1 MLRLLICLFLLFSFA
16 DADLFAQ
23 KGDDY
28 FHSGS
33 LAFLTGDREKAKSEV
48 ERGLRIDP
56 ENSKLLALQAEL
68 DQEEENRENQQQQRQ
83 EGASGENQSEESEQN
98 RQQAQDEEK
107 DTPAKPG
114 NDTDQQ
120 NNQEEQTESG
130 SDEENQAEQ
139 MKQGSEGQNDS
150 IPGKEGEANG
160 ANEESDDNRRRQLS
174 KEAALQLLR
183 ALENAEEEGLI
194 IRRPL
199 PSNGQKKEK
208 DW

>member
-68 DQEEENRENQQQQRQ
+68 DKKKKTVRISNS
-83 EGASGENQSEESEQN
+83 SGRKVLQGRIRARKVSKIDSK
-98 RQQAQDEEK
+98 RK
-107 DTPAKPG
+107 
-114 NDTDQQ
+114 
-120 NNQEEQTESG
+120 
-130 SDEENQAEQ
+130 
-139 MKQGSEGQNDS
+139 MKRKIRLPSLAMILIS
-150 IPGKEGEANG
+150 RTT
-160 ANEESDDNRRRQLS
+160 RRSRR
-174 KEAALQLLR
+174 KA
-183 ALENAEEEGLI
+183 GVMKK
-194 IRRPL
+194 IRR
-199 PSNGQKKEK
+199 SK
-208 DW
+208 